1 MNKLIKELESAG
13 LSDIAVKDILSKY
26 EVFEMVVSGNSSGMS
41 SRDLMSSMVLKSL
54 SVEGSDELTK
64 SSLKSKKKLLNR
76 SKSLSL
82 EEECLNNECLDAFNE
97 SSAATGSTPIVVK
110 KMSAKD
116 KALEKALAKEE
127 AKKAKEEAKALA
139 KEEALKA
146 KEEALKAK
154 DEAKKAKDEA
164 KAEKAKDIG
173 GYTSEELKAKKAEKA
188 AALKAQKA
196 QEKLKAKEELKAQK
210 VQEKADK
217 AAELKAQKAQ
227 EKEALKN
234 EKKEALKAAKDE
246 EKAKAKAAKD
256 EEKAKAK
263 ADKKDEKVSEKK
275 EKKVSEK
282 KAAAAAAAIVET
294 DEVEEEPDVVKRFE
308 FEGVKYLKSK
318 NTGIIYN
325 MEQDVIGKWN
335 DETQKIDFNKDD
347 CEEEEEEYDN

>member
-26 EVFEMVVSGNSSGMS
+26 EVFEMGVSGNSSGMS

-54 SVEGSDELTK
+54 SVEGSEELMK
-64 SSLKSKKKLLNR
+64 CSLKSKKKLLNR

-127 AKKAKEEAKALA
+127 AKKAKEEAKAL
-139 KEEALKA
+139 A

-234 EKKEALKAAKDE
+234 DKKEALKAAKDE
-246 EKAKAKAAKD
+246 EKAKAKAAKY

-335 DETQKIDFNKDD
+335 DETQKIDFTKDD
-347 CEEEEEEYDN
+347 GEEEEEEYDN